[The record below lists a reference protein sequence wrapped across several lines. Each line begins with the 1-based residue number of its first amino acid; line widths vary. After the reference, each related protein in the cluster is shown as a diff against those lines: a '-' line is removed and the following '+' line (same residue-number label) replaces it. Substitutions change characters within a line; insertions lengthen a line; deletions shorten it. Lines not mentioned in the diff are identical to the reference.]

1 MARFVFRAEVAL
13 TFRRQ
18 QEQAATRVWL
28 DASSALEHARQAEAV
43 AADAV
48 TAALDAAAAVHDPA
62 QRAWHRHWIVRLQ
75 QQHGQRRAKTA
86 ECSAV
91 AEAAAVRMNAARR
104 DVKALERLRA
114 RALAAWQLA
123 QQREEQKE
131 MDWLGSVKYALRM
144 NDQ

>member
-13 TFRRQ
+13 TYRRQ

-28 DASSALEHARQAEAV
+28 EASAVLEGARRAEAD
-43 AADAV
+43 AAGAV
-48 TAALDAAAAVHDPA
+48 TAALEAAAAVHDPA

-75 QQHGQRRAKTA
+75 QQHGQRRARVT
-86 ECSAV
+86 ECGA
-91 AEAAAVRMNAARR
+91 AADAAAVRMNATRR

-114 RALAAWQLA
+114 RAVSAWQLA
-123 QQREEQKE
+123 GRREEQKE

-144 NDQ
+144 HDQ

>member
-1 MARFVFRAEVAL
+1 MGRFVFRAEVAL

-18 QEQAATRVWL
+18 QEQAATRRWLEASAVL
-28 DASSALEHARQAEAV
+28 DAARRAEAD
-43 AADAV
+43 AAGAV

-62 QRAWHRHWIVRLQ
+62 QRAWHRHWILRLQ
-75 QQHGQRRAKTA
+75 QQHARHRATVL
-86 ECSAV
+86 ECSGAV
-91 AEAAAVRMNAARR
+91 DAAALRMNAARR